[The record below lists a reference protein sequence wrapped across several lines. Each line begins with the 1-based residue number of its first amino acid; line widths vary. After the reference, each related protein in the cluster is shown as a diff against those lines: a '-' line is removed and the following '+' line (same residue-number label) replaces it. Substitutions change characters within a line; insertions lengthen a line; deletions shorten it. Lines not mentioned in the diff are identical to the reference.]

1 MWEKA
6 PLKVGDCLY
15 LEPDKIKRI
24 IKTKRKEQV
33 AELDKN
39 YDPVKFP
46 EYYRKKGTIKGSNN
60 DTPDPF
66 DIVRIKQFKNDLGEI
81 KMKVQI
87 FYRPENT
94 HKGYTFAENKYLNE
108 LYYSEE
114 KAFINFDNVMGR
126 CFVKFNDMKVDN
138 KQIEVWTEVGPDRF
152 FFQE

>member
-15 LEPDKIKRI
+15 LDPGTIKRRGESRLPSF
-24 IKTKRKEQV
+24 TRTTH
-33 AELDKN
+33 
-39 YDPVKFP
+39 DPVKFP

-94 HKGYTFAENKYLNE
+94 HKGYTFAEYKYLNE

-114 KAFINFDNVMGR
+114 KAFNVMGR

>member
-15 LEPDKIKRI
+15 LEPGTIKRI

-66 DIVRIKQFKNDLGEI
+66 DIVLVKEFKNDLGEM
-81 KMKVQI
+81 KMWVQI

-94 HKGYTFAENKYLNE
+94 HKGYKFAESKYLNE
-108 LYYSEE
+108 LYYSDCGGLSQGLHESG
-114 KAFINFDNVMGR
+114 ILLGR
-126 CFVKFNDMKVDN
+126 GDLRARR
-138 KQIEVWTEVGPDRF
+138 QGL
-152 FFQE
+152 QAQQ